1 MIDLKRLSLLLA
13 LSVGS
18 AVGWNDHEPFVVLT
32 SDSPAVLDAPLT
44 VTATLKNVRST
55 DGPFVF
61 SFSDDASP
69 LHWKEKKTDD
79 LSMNFTVTYS
89 SGEYVSRHYVVTC
102 RVYVDHYIYRDEIAK
117 RSIRITIKKNLSG
130 HISVVQNNVT
140 LAKSDNTATLQTKV
154 MSKFQVHL
162 YDPEDFFRDSDVLYF
177 WFINDT
183 SYGNTRSASFL
194 YNFTSPGPSSIEV
207 FVVARKR
214 HNGTNHPNGTHRDWG
229 PWWDAESREPTSL
242 LVRHAEKAVTSNR
255 AELGNV
261 VVPKDIKTGMFRMG
275 VSARNPI
282 TKVTVSGDTSMK
294 HGLLLNLTV
303 NCDGTGPFETCWTIK
318 GPNYNST
325 GNETCTQ
332 GTETWN
338 VCQFPI
344 QWYFRRPGQSAIIII
359 VDNVLNHEVKQVGI
373 NVYDV
378 PSRTPVSLI
387 VIPMCSGL
395 IAVVACITGVFAF
408 MTFKRNMTGLETADF
423 DFSCPDEQLEYKTFW
438 ERLRDSMVNALS
450 NSHNDGESHVSS
462 VSSRSVQGPPVG
474 IHYGS
479 IS

>member
-1 MIDLKRLSLLLA
+1 LFFLLLLHLERSRCWSDDEPYVE
-13 LSVGS
+13 LS
-18 AVGWNDHEPFVVLT
+18 

-44 VTATLKNVRST
+44 VTATLKNTGYT
-55 DGPFVF
+55 DGPFIF

-69 LHWKEKKTDD
+69 MHYLETKKSNNLT
-79 LSMNFTVTYS
+79 MNFTITYPS
-89 SGEYVSRHYVVTC
+89 NEYMARHYVVTC
-102 RVYVDHYIYRDEIAK
+102 RVYKDHYIYRDEIAK
-117 RSIRITIKKNLSG
+117 KSIRIQIRKNLSG
-130 HISVVQNNVT
+130 HISVVQKNVT
-140 LAKSDNTATLQTKV
+140 VEKTDGVATLQTRV
-154 MSKFQVHL
+154 MSEFEVHL
-162 YDPEDFFRDSDVLYF
+162 YDPEDYFKSSDVLYF

-183 SYGNTRSASFL
+183 SYGNTRSERFL
-194 YNFTSPGPSSIEV
+194 CNFTSPGQSTIEV

-214 HNGTNHPNGTHRDWG
+214 HNNSTGHKNGTHNNWE
-229 PWWDAESREPTSL
+229 PWWDDDGEDQTTSL
-242 LVRHAEKAVTSNR
+242 LLSRNLTSR
-255 AELGNV
+255 QALQNV

-282 TKVTVSGDTSMK
+282 SKVTVTGDTSMK
-294 HGLLLNLTV
+294 HGAVLGLTV
-303 NCDGTGPFETCWTIK
+303 NCDGTGPYETCWSIK

-325 GNETCTQ
+325 GNETCTD
-332 GTETWN
+332 GTETTN
-338 VCQFPI
+338 ICQFPI
-344 QWYFRRPGQSAIIII
+344 QWYFRRPGQSVILII
-359 VDNVLNHEVKQVGI
+359 VDNTLDHMVKQVGI

-395 IAVVACITGVFAF
+395 IAVVACITGIFAF
-408 MTFKRNMTGLETADF
+408 LTFKRNMTGLETADF

-450 NSHNDGESHVSS
+450 NSHKDDESHVSS

-479 IS
+479 IT